1 MSESESTDNDGGR
14 AVHTM
19 SAQKTLPDS
28 TSRARTFRTWD
39 LAPAL
44 EKYFLTSRL
53 CSLCGFVVKGRMLS
67 GDDRCIPSLVSYQ
80 GSRRDVRN
88 KGQNSKGVEE
98 RVVHRQEGKSRR
110 LDDARLVAES
120 NDAESVRGVR
130 CIWPGART

>member
-28 TSRARTFRTWD
+28 TSKARTFRTWD
-39 LAPAL
+39 LAPAS

-53 CSLCGFVVKGRMLS
+53 CSLCGFIVKGRMLS
-67 GDDRCIPSLVSYQ
+67 GYGRRVPSLVSYQ

-88 KGQNSKGVEE
+88 KRQNSKAVEE
-98 RVVHRQEGKSRR
+98 RVVHCQEGKSRR
-110 LDDARLVAES
+110 LNDARLVAES
-120 NDAESVRGVR
+120 NDTKSVRGVR
-130 CIWPGART
+130 WPGART